1 MAGSIDRGRMH
12 AAAHSPSVLSLLRA
26 APEQGADLVD
36 FRAPGNPYF
45 PTPEIFGILERDLAA
60 ILRCRPSDADTITAE
75 LCGVLG
81 LNPQTVVMGNGAT
94 ELVTW
99 IDHLLVGESLA
110 VPIPTSGRW
119 TDQPLGTGKRVD
131 MYPLQESQGFALDVD
146 AFVAFVRHRGSR
158 VAVVCNPGNPGGG
171 YLRRHEVIS
180 LLDRLVD
187 LDLVV
192 VDESFIDFADAEPY
206 PSVANE
212 AAIRPNV
219 VVLKSLGENFGLHG
233 VRFGYLVANPALAAR
248 VRGALP
254 RWNLNSFAETLVF
267 MIRRYLP
274 EYLES
279 LRLLALD
286 RESMHYQL
294 TRVPGLAVFPSQGNF
309 LLVRLPA
316 GRDGV
321 ALRDRLLDEHG
332 LLVRA
337 CGDRLG
343 MTGQFVRLAVRPEG
357 EVRRLVSGLY
367 AVLYESGDRTP
378 SPVPTPQPIPTP
390 LYDPLP
396 GTASTPLYDPSPI
409 LSPILPS
416 APPGVPVPLY
426 EGDRRFDMLSAT
438 LPPLA

>member
-1 MAGSIDRGRMH
+1 MAGSVDRGRTH
-12 AAAHSPSVLSLLRA
+12 AAHSPSLPSPARA
-26 APEQGADLVD
+26 TPEGAGPVD
-36 FRAPGNPYF
+36 FSVPCNPYF
-45 PTPEIFGILERDLAA
+45 PTPDVFGILERDLAA
-60 ILRCRPSDADTITAE
+60 ILTSHPADAGTVTAE

-94 ELVTW
+94 ELITW

-110 VPIPTSGRW
+110 VPIPTFGRW
-119 TDQPLGTGKRVD
+119 TDQPLETGKRVD
-131 MYPLQESQGFALDVD
+131 MYPLQENQGFALDVD

-158 VAVVCNPGNPGGG
+158 VAVVCNPNNPDGG
-171 YLRRHEVIS
+171 YLRRHEVIA

-219 VVLKSLGENFGLHG
+219 VVLKSLGKNFGLHG
-233 VRFGYLVANPALAAR
+233 VRLGYMVANPALAAR

-309 LLVRLPA
+309 LLVRLPTGSGGA
-316 GRDGV
+316 

-332 LLVRA
+332 LLVRE
-337 CGDRLG
+337 CGDKLG
-343 MTGQFVRLAVRPEG
+343 MTAQFVRLAVRPEG
-357 EVRRLVSGLY
+357 DVRRLVSGLY
-367 AVLYESGDRTP
+367 AVLYESGDRTL
-378 SPVPTPQPIPTP
+378 SPLPPPRPIPTP

-396 GTASTPLYDPSPI
+396 GTAPTPLYDPSP
-409 LSPILPS
+409 
-416 APPGVPVPLY
+416 APAGVPVPLY
-426 EGDRRFDMLSAT
+426 EGDRRFDMLSAS
-438 LPPLA
+438 LPPSP